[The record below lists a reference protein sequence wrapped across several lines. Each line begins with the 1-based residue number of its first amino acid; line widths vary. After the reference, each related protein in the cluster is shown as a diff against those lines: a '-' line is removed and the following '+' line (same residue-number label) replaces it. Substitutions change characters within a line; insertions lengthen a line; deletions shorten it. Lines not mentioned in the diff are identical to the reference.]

1 MVDVADV
8 ELHLIPTPTSPDLPL
23 SASWGGGVGE
33 KCLGRLMVLELFQ
46 HVGQKRAI
54 IGEQATLKSFH
65 WKEQLGKTFQKL
77 PPTRRANVIVVS
89 T

>member
-23 SASWGGGVGE
+23 GAPWGWVGE

-77 PPTRRANVIVVS
+77 PPTWRANVIVVL